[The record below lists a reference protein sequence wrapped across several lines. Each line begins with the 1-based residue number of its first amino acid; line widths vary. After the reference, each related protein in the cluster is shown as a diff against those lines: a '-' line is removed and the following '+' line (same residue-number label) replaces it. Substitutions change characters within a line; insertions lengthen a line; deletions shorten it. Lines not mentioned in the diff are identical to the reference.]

1 MLTLDLRR
9 CDMLTPAT
17 MHSLTDPGNAPGAFQ
32 PVLGFILFGGALS
45 GALVRDVRLAN
56 ECARRGYPVHVW
68 WAMDKQKKP
77 PAGGLRPEIQQHWLF
92 HGLRFWGPRFRGAT
106 ELLGRGLHA
115 CFDDKARAHGAQRRP
130 HIMRRIMEHLMH
142 CICDGVEHE
151 RAIVHRFAR
160 DLNRTG
166 VTHVLPM
173 LEMLC
178 PWVAAARKHVNHPVK
193 YVVTFQ
199 GYELY
204 SMYARSIGRERD
216 LYQRLI
222 ETVKESDW
230 PAIAVSEDYALRV
243 MEEVGVPRN
252 FLCAIPPGV
261 PPATK
266 MEMSKAHQIVKGHFA
281 EYRDDLPLIAY
292 LGRRDTEKGI
302 DLLLYAA
309 RILIQRGYRFQIAIC
324 GPTLWGDHY
333 GKVCQQ
339 IAEELRLGHA
349 TLQAQDGGVSSSPP
363 NIGAE
368 AKIRSIGA
376 GHVMWRRFVPD
387 EVRTALFTAAHC
399 VVYPSIHREPFG
411 MVAAEVIA
419 HSTPAIVPDYG
430 GVASA
435 IEANGEVAGLRF
447 KTWDSGDL
455 ADQIARLLDDRELH
469 RKLSEAG
476 PSVAEYF
483 SIENLGDRVL
493 RHIELSADA

>member
-1 MLTLDLRR
+1 MNMDTHPSPSQ
-9 CDMLTPAT
+9 TEK
-17 MHSLTDPGNAPGAFQ
+17 

-68 WAMDKQKKP
+68 WAMDKQKNP
-77 PAGGLRPEIQQHWLF
+77 PAGGLRAEIQQHWLF
-92 HGLRFWGPRFRGAT
+92 HGLRFWGLRFRGAT

-130 HIMRRIMEHLMH
+130 HIMRRIMENLMH

-151 RAIVHRFAR
+151 RAVVQRFAN

-178 PWVAAARKHVNHPVK
+178 PWVAAARKQVNHPVK
-193 YVVTFQ
+193 YLVTFQ

-204 SMYARSIGRERD
+204 STYARSIGREGD

-252 FLCAIPPGV
+252 DLCAIPPGV

-266 MEMSKAHQIVKGHFA
+266 MDMAKAQQIVKGHFA
-281 EYRDDLPLIAY
+281 EYRDDLPLVAY

-339 IAEELRLGHA
+339 IAEELRLGSTSASKPSARGSAGGA
-349 TLQAQDGGVSSSPP
+349 TSTEPG
-363 NIGAE
+363 
-368 AKIRSIGA
+368 R
-376 GHVMWRRFVPD
+376 VMWRRFVPD
-387 EVRTALFTAAHC
+387 DVRTALFTAAHG

-419 HSTPAIVPDYG
+419 HGTPAIVPDYG

-435 IEANGEVAGLRF
+435 IEANGEIAGLRF

-455 ADQIARLLDDRELH
+455 ANQIARLLDDHELH

-476 PSVAEYF
+476 PRVAEYF

-493 RHIELSADA
+493 RHVGLVEE